1 MVCVCFL
8 GLLYACGTNK
18 TNFNNN
24 KMSDWSKYD
33 VGRVDF
39 QNLAPETEGAK
50 LYARIVPKPERF
62 VGSVCCRGES
72 TSIKTKNQKALIC
85 AAGI

>member
-39 QNLAPETEGAK
+39 QNLAPETEG
-50 LYARIVPKPERF
+50 V
-62 VGSVCCRGES
+62 S
-72 TSIKTKNQKALIC
+72 TMPTCWSQ
-85 AAGI
+85 AAAPPV